1 MNKVKK
7 VVKSIIND
15 VKYPNQIVVL
25 LSFYD
30 ENDILVLSE
39 KRLTIDG
46 NLDLQDI
53 LEHKSKCCG
62 LDINNL
68 IIQQN

>member
-7 VVKSIIND
+7 VVKSIISD
-15 VKYPNQIVVL
+15 AKFPNEVAVL

-30 ENDILVLSE
+30 ENNNLVLSE

-46 NLDLQDI
+46 TIDLQDI
-53 LEHKSKCCG
+53 LYHKVKCCG
-62 LDINNL
+62 LILDGL
-68 IIQQN
+68 ILE

>member
-15 VKYPNQIVVL
+15 EKYPTDVVVL

-30 ENDILVLSE
+30 ENNSLVWSE
-39 KRLTIDG
+39 KRLTVDG
-46 NLDLQDI
+46 TIDLQEI
-53 LEHKSKCCG
+53 LNHQVKCCG
-62 LDINNL
+62 LNLDNL
-68 IIQQN
+68 IIE

>member
-7 VVKSIIND
+7 VIKSIIND
-15 VKYPNQIVVL
+15 EKFPNDVVVL

-30 ENDILVLSE
+30 ENNNLVLSE

-46 NLDLQDI
+46 NIDLQDI
-53 LEHKSKCCG
+53 LMHKSICCG

>member
-7 VVKSIIND
+7 VVKSIISDAKFPND
-15 VKYPNQIVVL
+15 VAVL

-30 ENDILVLSE
+30 ENNNLVLSE

-46 NLDLQDI
+46 NIDLQDI
-53 LEHKSKCCG
+53 LDHKVKCCG
-62 LDINNL
+62 LNLDNL
-68 IIQQN
+68 IIE

>member
-7 VVKSIIND
+7 VIKSIIND
-15 VKYPNQIVVL
+15 EKFPNDVVVL

-30 ENDILVLSE
+30 GNNNLVLSE

-46 NLDLQDI
+46 NIDLQDI
-53 LEHKSKCCG
+53 LTHKSICCG

-68 IIQQN
+68 VIE

>member
-7 VVKSIIND
+7 VIKSIIND
-15 VKYPNQIVVL
+15 EKFPNDVVVL

-30 ENDILVLSE
+30 KNNNLVLSE

-46 NLDLQDI
+46 NIDLQDI
-53 LEHKSKCCG
+53 LQHKVKCCG
-62 LDINNL
+62 LILDGL
-68 IIQQN
+68 IIE

>member
-7 VVKSIIND
+7 VIKSIIND
-15 VKYPNQIVVL
+15 EKFPNDVVVL

-30 ENDILVLSE
+30 ENNNLVLSE

-46 NLDLQDI
+46 NIDLQDI
-53 LEHKSKCCG
+53 LAHKSICCG

-68 IIQQN
+68 VIE

>member
-7 VVKSIIND
+7 VIKSIIND
-15 VKYPNQIVVL
+15 EKFPNDVVVL

-30 ENDILVLSE
+30 ENNNLVLLE

-46 NLDLQDI
+46 NIDLQDI
-53 LEHKSKCCG
+53 LMHKSICCG

>member
-7 VVKSIIND
+7 VIKSIIND
-15 VKYPNQIVVL
+15 EKFPNNIVVL

-30 ENDILVLSE
+30 ENNNLVLSE

-46 NLDLQDI
+46 NIDLQDI
-53 LEHKSKCCG
+53 LMHKSICCG

>member
-7 VVKSIIND
+7 VIKSIIND
-15 VKYPNQIVVL
+15 EKFPNDVVVL

-30 ENDILVLSE
+30 ENNNLVLSE

-46 NLDLQDI
+46 NIDLQDI
-53 LEHKSKCCG
+53 LTHKSICCG
-62 LDINNL
+62 LILDGLL
-68 IIQQN
+68 IE

>member
-15 VKYPNQIVVL
+15 SKFPNEVVVL

-30 ENDILVLSE
+30 ENNNLVLSE

-46 NLDLQDI
+46 NIDLQDI
-53 LEHKSKCCG
+53 LQHKVKCCG
-62 LDINNL
+62 LILDGL
-68 IIQQN
+68 IIE

>member
-7 VVKSIIND
+7 VVKSIISDEKFPND
-15 VKYPNQIVVL
+15 VVVL

-30 ENDILVLSE
+30 ENNNLVLSE

-46 NLDLQDI
+46 TIDLQDI
-53 LEHKSKCCG
+53 LDHKVKCCG
-62 LDINNL
+62 LNL
-68 IIQQN
+68 DGLILE

>member
-7 VVKSIIND
+7 IIKSIIND
-15 VKYPNQIVVL
+15 EQFPNDIVVL

-30 ENDILVLSE
+30 ENNNLVLSE

-46 NLDLQDI
+46 NIDLQDI
-53 LEHKSKCCG
+53 LKHKSHCCG
-62 LDINNL
+62 LILDGL
-68 IIQQN
+68 IIE